1 MDVKELNDYLT
12 KRGIRPSFHRIKIL
26 EYLFMN
32 KTHPTVD
39 DIYKDLINE
48 IPTLSRTTIY
58 NTLSLFV
65 EKGIVSQLIID
76 EGEARYDLREKPHA
90 HFRCIRCGRIF
101 DIDFDCALFKEKFVE
116 GNKIIET
123 QVNIIGICKDCLKK
137 EEKKTSLTK

>member
-39 DIYKDLINE
+39 DIYKALINE

-90 HFRCIRCGRIF
+90 HFRCIKCGRIF
-101 DIDFDCALFKEKFVE
+101 DIDFDCALFKEKFID

-137 EEKKTSLTK
+137 E

>member
-39 DIYKDLINE
+39 DIYKALINE

-90 HFRCIRCGRIF
+90 HFRCIKCGRIF
-101 DIDFDCALFKEKFVE
+101 DIDFDCALFKEKFIG

-137 EEKKTSLTK
+137 E

>member
-90 HFRCIRCGRIF
+90 HFRCIKCGRIF
-101 DIDFDCALFKEKFVE
+101 DIDFDCALFKEKFID

-137 EEKKTSLTK
+137 E

>member
-90 HFRCIRCGRIF
+90 HFRCIKCGRIF
-101 DIDFDCALFKEKFVE
+101 DIDFDCALFKEKFID

-123 QVNIIGICKDCLKK
+123 QVNIIGICKDCLEK
-137 EEKKTSLTK
+137 EKKTSLTK